1 MDISIAK
8 WIIKDYE
15 RAVEVLNEEIREK
28 GYINLV
34 YELTEEMI
42 ERIEEDNIN
51 KMDDKNK
58 SILHYMTKIY
68 GSERMINKIIER
80 KDYRRINEVNSEG
93 ETALIIVCKNKM
105 EEIAVKM
112 IKRMSIKGIEV
123 ISKRGESAINY
134 AIENGMVEVL
144 KEIKRKYERKVRR
157 NKRMKKMKKNKKR
170 V

>member
-34 YELTEEMI
+34 YELTEVMI

-51 KMDDKNK
+51 KMDDKNN
-58 SILHYMTKIY
+58 SIIHYMTKIY

-93 ETALIIVCKNKM
+93 ETALD
-105 EEIAVKM
+105 
-112 IKRMSIKGIEV
+112 
-123 ISKRGESAINY
+123 Y
-134 AIENGMVEVL
+134 AIENNMESVIERI
-144 KEIKRKYERKVRR
+144 KEL
-157 NKRMKKMKKNKKR
+157 NK
-170 V
+170 